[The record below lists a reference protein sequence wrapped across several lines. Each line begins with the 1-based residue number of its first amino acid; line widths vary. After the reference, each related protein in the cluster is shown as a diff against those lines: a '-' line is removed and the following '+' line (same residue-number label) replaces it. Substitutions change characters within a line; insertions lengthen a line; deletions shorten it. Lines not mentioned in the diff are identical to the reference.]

1 MTNMRIRRPA
11 LIAGSLALVM
21 FLSFGYF
28 GARSSIHRAN
38 AAGQYLSGDHLVVKN
53 ARDVDLKARTVVV
66 PIHRGVANGKTV
78 WYIITD
84 ASDYGVAHDLN
95 ALYAPKLAHVE
106 QRPDKD
112 PAENVFN
119 R

>member
-1 MTNMRIRRPA
+1 MTNMRIRWPA
-11 LIAGSLALVM
+11 LIAGPLALVI

-28 GARSSIHRAN
+28 GARNSIHRAN
-38 AAGQYLSGDHLVVKN
+38 AAGQYLSADHLVLKN
-53 ARDVDLKARTVVV
+53 VRDVDLKANTVVV

-78 WYIITD
+78 WY
-84 ASDYGVAHDLN
+84 
-95 ALYAPKLAHVE
+95 HVE

-112 PAENVFN
+112 LAENVFN